1 MIVDIAQH
9 MNTQLD
15 ALHKSIKSRVS
26 KCIRHRQT
34 NIRGKSKVPDKVSA
48 APVAAVEK
56 ERRKTDT
63 L

>member
-1 MIVDIAQH
+1 